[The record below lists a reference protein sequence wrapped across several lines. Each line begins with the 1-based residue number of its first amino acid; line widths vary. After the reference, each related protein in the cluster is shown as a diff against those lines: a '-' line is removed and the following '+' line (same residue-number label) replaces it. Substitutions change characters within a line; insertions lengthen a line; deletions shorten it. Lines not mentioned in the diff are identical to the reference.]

1 MTAGL
6 HLDVMPGLTELAPD
20 LIRGHP
26 SPLDFYEGSTTMKLM
41 KKLLVVV
48 GAALLAACSAAPPQT
63 VAVAA
68 PQALKVIVF
77 PGGFNWPLWAG
88 QSQGFFARNGV
99 DVKLVDTPSSTF
111 QLTGLARGDYEIAVT
126 AIDNLVA
133 YREGQGAPGVDG
145 SDLYAFMGGDNG
157 FLKLA
162 ATPQINTIADL
173 KGKEVSV
180 DALTTGY
187 AFVLLELLE
196 RNGLMLD
203 RDYKT
208 VPAGGVLQRYQQLLE
223 GKHSATLLLSPFD
236 VLAQAKGMRVLA
248 DASASFGHY
257 QGLVGGVRHS
267 WAQQHPQALIG
278 YIRGYRQ
285 ALDWLYDPANKQAA
299 LDLFMKHV
307 PGSTPQS
314 AAGSYAIL
322 LDPKTGF
329 DRQGKVDEAGTRTV
343 LQLREKYGRPAKKMQ
358 PVTAYYDPRWYEAAM
373 R

>member
-1 MTAGL
+1 MQIVKNVVSLLAAG
-6 HLDVMPGLTELAPD
+6 
-20 LIRGHP
+20 
-26 SPLDFYEGSTTMKLM
+26 
-41 KKLLVVV
+41 
-48 GAALLAACSAAPPQT
+48 LLAACAGPSSQS
-63 VAVAA
+63 VAA
-68 PQALKVIVF
+68 AHPEELKVIVF

-88 QSQGFFARNGV
+88 QSQGFFSRNGV
-99 DVKLVDTPSSTF
+99 EVKIVDTPSSTF
-111 QLTGLARGDYEIAVT
+111 QLTGLARGDYDIAIT

-145 SDLYAFMGGDNG
+145 HDLYAVMGGDNG

-162 ATPQINTIADL
+162 AQPQIHAIADL

-208 VPAGGVLQRYQQLLE
+208 VPAGGVLQRYQALLE
-223 GKHSATLLLSPFD
+223 GKHAATLLLSPFD

-257 QGLVGGVRHS
+257 QGLVGGVRRT
-267 WAQQHPQALIG
+267 WAQQHSQALVG

-285 ALDWLYDPANKQAA
+285 SLAWLYDPANKPAA
-299 LDLFMKHV
+299 LELFMKHV
-307 PGSTPQS
+307 PGATPQS
-314 AAGSYAIL
+314 AAGAYAIL
-322 LDPKTGF
+322 LDPRTGF
-329 DRQGKVDEAGTRTV
+329 DREARLDEEGTRTV

-358 PVTAYYDPRWYEAAM
+358 PVAAYYDPRWYEAAL

>member
-1 MTAGL
+1 MQIVKNVVSLLAAG
-6 HLDVMPGLTELAPD
+6 
-20 LIRGHP
+20 
-26 SPLDFYEGSTTMKLM
+26 
-41 KKLLVVV
+41 
-48 GAALLAACSAAPPQT
+48 LLAACAGPSSQS
-63 VAVAA
+63 VAA
-68 PQALKVIVF
+68 AHPEELKVIVF

-88 QSQGFFARNGV
+88 QSQGFFSRNGV
-99 DVKLVDTPSSTF
+99 EVKIVDTPSSTF
-111 QLTGLARGDYEIAVT
+111 QLTGLARGDYDIAIT

-145 SDLYAFMGGDNG
+145 SDLYAVMGGDNG

-162 ATPQINTIADL
+162 AQPQIHAIADL

-208 VPAGGVLQRYQQLLE
+208 VPAGGVLQRYQALLE
-223 GKHSATLLLSPFD
+223 GKHAATLLLSPFD

-257 QGLVGGVRHS
+257 QGLVGGVRRT
-267 WAQQHPQALIG
+267 WAQQHSQALVG

-285 ALDWLYDPANKQAA
+285 SLAWLYDPADKPAA
-299 LDLFMKHV
+299 LELFMKHV
-307 PGSTPQS
+307 PGATPQS
-314 AAGSYAIL
+314 AAGAYAIL
-322 LDPKTGF
+322 LDPRTGF
-329 DRQGKVDEAGTRTV
+329 DREARRDEKGTRTV

-358 PVTAYYDPRWYEAAM
+358 PVAAYYDPRWYEAAL